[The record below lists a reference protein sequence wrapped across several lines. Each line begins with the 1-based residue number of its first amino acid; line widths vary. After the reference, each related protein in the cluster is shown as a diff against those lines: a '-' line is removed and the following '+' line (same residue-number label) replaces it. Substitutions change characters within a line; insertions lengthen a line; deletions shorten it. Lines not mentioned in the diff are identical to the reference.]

1 MPPNTD
7 RIRLIE
13 RSLRCFVYG
22 LLSLIPLVGLGL
34 ALLAIRLHFRTW
46 AESGGDWNPAKRYLL
61 GGFCLAWLGVLLS
74 LGAMALFA
82 VFLSQHYGF

>member
-1 MPPNTD
+1 MPANTD

-34 ALLAIRLHFRTW
+34 AVLAIRLHSLTW

-61 GGFCLAWLGVLLS
+61 GGFCLAWLGTLLS
-74 LGAMALFA
+74 LGALALFA
-82 VFLSQHYGF
+82 VFLSRYYNF